1 MAEVIGSLP
10 PLTGLSRLLGRAFEK
25 KREGAKI
32 EKMAKGKKII
42 IIAGP
47 NGAGKTT
54 FALEYLPKEAGC
66 PVFVNADLIAAG
78 ISPFI
83 PERAAFHAGR
93 LMIEEIKRHASSG
106 ESFAFET
113 TLSGRTY
120 AQMIPEWQR
129 MGYKIKL
136 IFLYLPDVLTAIER
150 VKNRVRQGGHNV
162 PEQTIRR
169 RYKKGWYNF
178 QHFYKQLADAWVLF
192 DNSGEKPK
200 LLGEGEKQ

>member
-1 MAEVIGSLP
+1 MN
-10 PLTGLSRLLGRAFEK
+10 K
-25 KREGAKI
+25 N
-32 EKMAKGKKII
+32 KKII

-54 FALEYLPKEAGC
+54 FALEYLPKEASC

-83 PERAAFHAGR
+83 PEMAVFHAGR

-106 ESFAFET
+106 VSFAFET

-120 AQMIPEWQR
+120 TQMIPEWRQ
-129 MGYKIKL
+129 MGYKTKL
-136 IFLYLPDVLTAIER
+136 IFLHIPDVQTAIER
-150 VKNRVRQGGHNV
+150 VKNRVRQGGHDV

-169 RYKKGWYNF
+169 RHRKGWYNF
-178 QHFYKQLADAWVLF
+178 QYLYKQLVDAWVLF
-192 DNSGEKPK
+192 DNSCEKPK
-200 LLGEGEKQ
+200 LLDEGETE

>member
-1 MAEVIGSLP
+1 MN
-10 PLTGLSRLLGRAFEK
+10 K
-25 KREGAKI
+25 D
-32 EKMAKGKKII
+32 KKII

-54 FALEYLPKEAGC
+54 FALEYLPKEASC

-83 PERAAFHAGR
+83 PELAAFHAGR

-120 AQMIPEWQR
+120 AQLIPEWR
-129 MGYKIKL
+129 RIGYKIKL

-150 VKNRVRQGGHNV
+150 VKNRVKQGGHNV
-162 PEQTIRR
+162 PGQTIRR
-169 RYKKGWYNF
+169 RYEKGWYNF
-178 QHFYKQLADAWVLF
+178 QHVYKQLVDAWVLF
-192 DNSGEKPK
+192 DNSGEKPR
-200 LLGEGEKQ
+200 LLDEGEKE